1 MGCRPRGREWV
12 SRNRPSKSTGEG
24 KTSGISDDPTGS
36 GWNGTHPGSNRGAS
50 FQSHKQ
56 GFERSSRANDAGG
69 CPEVAADRASF
80 VPFVRRTPISCRG
93 RVVDD
98 RCPMTPLPYTS
109 FPRPQPRMNAS
120 VQPMPRPRDCRWRP
134 YPLRTPPP
142 ADTPDLGSRTPFLL
156 DHPTTVRPP
165 CFDRGPGTFPAR
177 VGWGPP
183 TCGGAISSP
192 YLANPRHV
200 APRSYPN
207 GSTWTRDVSAR
218 VGTDGKK
225 AEQRDQKQGPKGG
238 CGTRDGSP
246 RVPSSGVPR
255 MGTWAAESTTGAT
268 ETPHSGR
275 RVVGRTNQV
284 SSLVKRLGLNNTA
297 EGCIDRRSSCS
308 WPNQRV
314 RPPSRPSGQIT
325 RSVFRD
331 TDRPQVTSSPCLSK
345 RWTDPGPPVRHPVE
359 IETDPVR
366 WRPWEGTS
374 QRSQARARPFEA
386 STTLQARFSASGSNR
401 QGNKRERNRHV
412 GVFHATTWCHAGG
425 TPPSGSCNTQD
436 EDPTRELRRS
446 VWAIGFEADENRP
459 TPRTARR
466 RVPCVW
472 ECAMETAARC
482 ASVP

>member
-1 MGCRPRGREWV
+1 MGGRSHPRIWRTQDTWHLGLTRTDPPGPATCRRGSERTEKRRSNATRSRVRREDAGRGMVARVSRRRGFREW
-12 SRNRPSKSTGEG
+12 E
-24 KTSGISDDPTGS
+24 
-36 GWNGTHPGSNRGAS
+36 PGLREPEAHV
-50 FQSHKQ
+50 QS
-56 GFERSSRANDAGG
+56 
-69 CPEVAADRASF
+69 
-80 VPFVRRTPISCRG
+80 
-93 RVVDD
+93 
-98 RCPMTPLPYTS
+98 
-109 FPRPQPRMNAS
+109 
-120 VQPMPRPRDCRWRP
+120 
-134 YPLRTPPP
+134 
-142 ADTPDLGSRTPFLL
+142 
-156 DHPTTVRPP
+156 
-165 CFDRGPGTFPAR
+165 
-177 VGWGPP
+177 
-183 TCGGAISSP
+183 
-192 YLANPRHV
+192 
-200 APRSYPN
+200 
-207 GSTWTRDVSAR
+207 
-218 VGTDGKK
+218 
-225 AEQRDQKQGPKGG
+225 
-238 CGTRDGSP
+238 
-246 RVPSSGVPR
+246 
-255 MGTWAAESTTGAT
+255 ESTTGAT

-275 RVVGRTNQV
+275 LLVGKTNQV
-284 SSLVKRLGLNNTA
+284 SSWVQGFGLNNTA

-314 RPPSRPSGQIT
+314 RAPSRPSGQVT

-331 TDRPQVTSSPCLSK
+331 THLPQVTSSPCLSK
-345 RWTDPGPPVRHPVE
+345 RWTDPDPPVRHPVE

-374 QRSQARARPFEA
+374 QRSQARARSFEA